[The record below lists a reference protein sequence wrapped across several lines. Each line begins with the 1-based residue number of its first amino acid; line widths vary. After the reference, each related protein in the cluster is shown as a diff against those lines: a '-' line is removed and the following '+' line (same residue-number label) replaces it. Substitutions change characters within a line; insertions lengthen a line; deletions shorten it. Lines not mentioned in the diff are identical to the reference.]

1 MQMNSTME
9 NYFLFFLLALPISL
23 FFLLPRHRSNGRP
36 PGPPGLPLIGNLHQL
51 TTSAPHIRLHRLSA
65 KYGPLMS
72 LTLGSVPAVVISS
85 ARVAKEVL
93 KTHDVAVSGRPS
105 MLGQQKLSYSG
116 RDLAFTPHGDYWRE
130 VRKICTLHLFSTK
143 KVLSFRSVREEEISR
158 MLEKISELSFS
169 SKHVNLSEMMMCLT
183 NSIICR
189 IGFGKRYEGSRFE
202 ELLNEMQAMMASFFV
217 SDYFPVV
224 GWWVDRASGL
234 FGRLEKNWR
243 ELDLFYQKVIEE
255 HLDPERPKPQEED
268 ITDVL
273 LRLRKDRLFATVDF
287 TLDHIKALLMNVLVG
302 GTDASAAAVIWT
314 MTQLVKNPRVMNTTQ
329 NELRNSIKKKDLINE
344 DDLQKLPYLKAVVKE
359 AFRLHPVSPMLIPR
373 EAIQKFT
380 VDTYEIE
387 PKTIIFVNAWAIGR
401 DCDAWE
407 NPEEFLPERF
417 LGSSIEFKGQD
428 FGLIPFG
435 TGRRHCPG
443 MHLGVLTIELALANL
458 LYFFNWELPQGMK
471 KEDVD
476 MDMIPGITMH
486 KKIPFCL
493 LPKKYYV

>member
-1 MQMNSTME
+1 ME
-9 NYFLFFLLALPISL
+9 NYFLIFLLALPISL
-23 FFLLPRHRSNGRP
+23 FFVLHRHRRNRRP
-36 PGPPGLPLIGNLHQL
+36 PGPPGLPLVGNLHQL
-51 TTSAPHIRLHRLSA
+51 NTSAPHIRLHRLSS

-93 KTHDVAVSGRPS
+93 KTHDLAVSGRPS
-105 MLGQQKLSYSG
+105 MIGQQKLSYSG
-116 RDLAFTPHGDYWRE
+116 RDLAFSPHGDYWRE
-130 VRKICTLHLFSTK
+130 VRKICMLHLFSTK

-158 MLEKISELSFS
+158 TLEKISELSFS
-169 SKHVNLSEMMMCLT
+169 SKPVNLSEMMMCLT

-189 IGFGKRYEGSRFE
+189 IGFGKRYEESRFE
-202 ELLNEMQAMMASFFV
+202 ELLNETQAMLASFFV

-273 LRLRKDRLFATVDF
+273 LRLRKDDF
-287 TLDHIKALLMNVLVG
+287 TLDHIKALLMNVLVA
-302 GTDASAAAVIWT
+302 GTDTSAASIIWI

-329 NELRNSIKKKDLINE
+329 NELRNSIKKKNLINE

-359 AFRLHPVSPMLIPR
+359 AFRLHPVAPMLVPR

-380 VDTYEIE
+380 LDTYEIE
-387 PKTIIFVNAWAIGR
+387 PNTIILVNAWAIGR

-417 LGSSIEFKGQD
+417 LESSIDFKGQD

-435 TGRRHCPG
+435 TGRRLCPG
-443 MHLGVLTIELALANL
+443 MHLGVLTVELALANL
-458 LYFFNWELPQGMK
+458 LYFFDWELPQGMK
-471 KEDVD
+471 KEDID

-486 KKIPFCL
+486 KKIPLHL
-493 LPKKYYV
+493 LSKKYCV